1 MHRSA
6 LFTLLSFALAA
17 QTPPPVEAPKKEA
30 PKTETAPQTAKPVE
44 PAKPAEA
51 AKPVE
56 AKKVD
61 KIIAIVGKER
71 VFQSEVDE
79 AIAGMPAQQRMQV
92 EMSPNGRDQ
101 YMQMYVNN
109 RLLAAKARKDGLD
122 KTVAFKKK
130 VQQAQEQLLAFELLN
145 RDGEALRAK
154 MVVKDEDLKAYFE
167 KNQDKFKTP
176 DTFSA
181 RHILVAVK
189 AATATE
195 KAVTDEEAKAKVAKI
210 QEELKK
216 GRKLEELAKE
226 YTDDP
231 GSKDKGG
238 LYEDFNP
245 AQMVTEFAEA
255 VRTQE
260 IGKVGPPV
268 KTQFGYHIIE
278 VTKKNP
284 GKMPTFDETKEQV
297 RSTLMPELQEKVFK
311 AYLEKIQLEIPM
323 IVGPAA
329 ESAAKMMG
337 GAAAPT
343 AKKPAKGGTAK

>member
-1 MHRSA
+1 MHRPA
-6 LFTLLSFALAA
+6 LLALLSFALVA

-30 PKTETAPQTAKPVE
+30 PKTEPAKQEAPKVE

-51 AKPVE
+51 AKP
-56 AKKVD
+56 AKPIVKV
-61 KIIAIVGKER
+61 IAIIGKER
-71 VFQSEVDE
+71 VLSSDVDE

-92 EMSPNGRDQ
+92 EMSPNGREQ
-101 YMQMYVNN
+101 YTQMYVNN

-122 KTVAFKKK
+122 KTGAFKKK

-145 RDGEALRAK
+145 RDGDALRAQ

-167 KNQDKFKTP
+167 KNKDKFKAP
-176 DTFSA
+176 DTYSA

-189 AATATE
+189 PASGTE

-216 GRKLEELAKE
+216 GKKLEELAKE

-245 AQMVTEFAEA
+245 AQMVAEFSEA

-284 GKMPTFDETKEQV
+284 GAMPTFDATKEQV

-311 AYLEKIQLEIPM
+311 AYLDKIQLEIPM

-337 GAAAPT
+337 GTPAAPA
-343 AKKPAKGGTAK
+343 AKKPAKGGTTK